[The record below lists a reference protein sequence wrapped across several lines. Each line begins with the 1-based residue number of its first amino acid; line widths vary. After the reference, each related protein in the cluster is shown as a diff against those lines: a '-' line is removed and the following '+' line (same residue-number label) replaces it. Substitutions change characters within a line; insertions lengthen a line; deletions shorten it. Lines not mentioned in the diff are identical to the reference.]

1 MSGGKETGRQKMIG
15 MMYLVLTALLAM
27 NISKDVLLAFITVE
41 EGLNK
46 TNENFDQKN
55 ESLYAK
61 FEKGMSENKVKTEPF
76 AKKAFK
82 VRKEAEELCKFID
95 KTKSELYVL
104 AQPELTQQ
112 MADTFQLKDCQAKD
126 NYDIPTNY
134 LIGPETAT
142 PTGKGVELKKKV
154 KEFREMLFAQIPAKE
169 QSSLK
174 IGLLTDDIYDHHAE
188 KKVPWEVFNF
198 DHTTVAACMC
208 LMAGIKNDIKNAES
222 DVVKKLLD
230 AIDASDFKFDAIEAK
245 VVAPTS
251 YIMAG
256 EDYTADIFV
265 SAHSSTQN
273 PEIVIGKVDTSNKMK
288 PSLVGAG
295 TPVNVSNGVGK
306 YVVHTGGEGLQE
318 YSGLINVK
326 APDGS
331 IKPYPFSGNYMVARP
346 SMAVSPTKMNVFYI
360 GVENPVDISVAGAAP
375 TDVQATLVGGG
386 GTIENKGQGHY
397 IVKVSSGNECS
408 VNVAIKTKSGSKS
421 MGAMKFRVKKVP
433 SPQASY
439 AGVVGDG
446 KVSKGE
452 IGAAG
457 GVIPK
462 LEDFVFDLTF
472 PVVSWNMSIFVNGVY
487 VDYTA
492 TGANATPQMK
502 DVLQKVKTGQKV
514 MIEEV
519 KVRAPDGIRKIPGCV
534 LKIK

>member
-46 TNENFDQKN
+46 TNENFDGKN
-55 ESLYAK
+55 EVLYAK
-61 FEKGMSENKVKTEPF
+61 FEKQLSENKTKTKPF
-76 AKKAFK
+76 ADKAFK

-95 KTKSELYVL
+95 QTKSELYIL
-104 AQPELTQQ
+104 AQPELTKQ

-142 PTGKGVELKKKV
+142 PTGKGVELKKKLAD
-154 KEFREMLFAQIPAKE
+154 FRKLLFDQFSAKE
-169 QSSLK
+169 QATLK
-174 IGLLTDDIYDHHAE
+174 IGLHTEDLYDHHAE
-188 KKVPWEVFNF
+188 KNVPWEVFNF

-230 AIDASDFKFDAIEAK
+230 AIDAGDFKFDAIEAK

-251 YIMAG
+251 YVMAG

-273 PEIVIGKVDTSNKMK
+273 PEIIIGKVDTSAKV
-288 PSLVGAG
+288 PVLIGAG
-295 TPVNVSNGVGK
+295 TPVDVSNGVGK
-306 YVVHTGGEGLQE
+306 YVVHTGGEGVQD

-331 IKPYPFSGNYMVARP
+331 IKPYAFSGSYMVARP
-346 SMAVSPTKMNVFYI
+346 SMAISPTKMNVFYI

-375 TDVQATLVGGG
+375 TDVQATLAGGG

-397 IVKVSSGNECS
+397 VVKVSSGNECS
-408 VNVAIKTKSGSKS
+408 VNVAIKTKTGSKS

-452 IGAAG
+452 IAAAG

-462 LEDFVFDLTF
+462 LEDFVFDLAF

-492 TGANATPQMK
+492 NGAAATSQMK
-502 DVLQKVKTGQKV
+502 DILNKVKTGQKV